1 MEGLENDT
9 HQETREHP
17 VKRSDLF
24 AATGAS
30 VVVSAVPMLG
40 ATSLA
45 AAETGGAEFPN
56 LGKPVKPP
64 ARGPLQVAF
73 VVGPDTVLI
82 DVAGPWEAFTD
93 AMLAIHTYTVA
104 PTMDLVDLGG
114 IKARP
119 DYTFRDAPQPHV
131 IVVPATKNLPESIAW
146 VKKASAA
153 ADITMSVC
161 TGAFL
166 LAKTGLLDGLHATTH
181 HGGYDALARAYPKID
196 VVRGPRFVEER
207 DVASS
212 GGETSGI
219 DLALRVV
226 ERYFGK
232 AAAASSAQNM
242 EHVRTRRP
250 WV

>member
-1 MEGLENDT
+1 MPAL
-9 HQETREHP
+9 R
-17 VKRSDLF
+17 
-24 AATGAS
+24 ATA
-30 VVVSAVPMLG
+30 
-40 ATSLA
+40 LA
-45 AAETGGAEFPN
+45 AAGTGAEFPN

-64 ARGPLQVAF
+64 ARGPVHVAF
-73 VVGPDTVLI
+73 VVGPGTVLI

-93 AMLAIHTYTVA
+93 AMLPIHTYTVA
-104 PTMDLVDLGG
+104 PTMDLFDLGG

-119 DYTFRDAPQPHV
+119 DYTFDNAPQPHV
-131 IVVPATKNLPESIAW
+131 LVVPATKNLPESIAW

-181 HGGYDALARAYPKID
+181 HGGYDELARTYPKIK
-196 VVRGPRFVEER
+196 VLRGPRFVEER

-250 WV
+250 WA